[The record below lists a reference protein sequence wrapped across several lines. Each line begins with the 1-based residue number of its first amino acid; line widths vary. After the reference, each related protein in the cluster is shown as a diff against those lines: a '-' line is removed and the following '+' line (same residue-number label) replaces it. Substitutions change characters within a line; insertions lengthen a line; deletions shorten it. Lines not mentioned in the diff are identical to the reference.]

1 MSNPEDDP
9 LFIPHKPVEDGFPF
23 DVETDSLADTMGLRL
38 PNRSL
43 YVIQGVV
50 GAGKSLI
57 AQRLV
62 HGMLENGTKIL
73 VITTELTTRG
83 WIEQME
89 SIGYGVTEHLRDGQ
103 LMIFSRFG
111 TIAESKSEVGLEQV
125 LNSDAIKQA
134 DVIILDSASALM
146 PDSLDENQRFEM
158 MQRLRKVS
166 SEGRSIMLCVDP
178 DEMDHK
184 LLHSMRASSEVV
196 LDLSTNLIGGDLKRS
211 IVVTRFLRAAG
222 PVQTSVGWR
231 VEPSMGFIVDITAVS

>member
-1 MSNPEDDP
+1 MKSEEDP
-9 LFIPHKPVEDGFPF
+9 LFVPHKPVEDGFPF

-43 YVIQGVV
+43 FVLQGVV

-57 AQRLV
+57 AQRFV

-89 SIGYGVTEHLRDGQ
+89 SIGYGVTEHIRDGQ

-111 TIAESKSEVGLEQV
+111 TIAESKLEVGLQEV
-125 LNSDAIKQA
+125 LDSEAINHA

-146 PDSLDENQRFEM
+146 PDNLDESQRFEL
-158 MQRLRKVS
+158 MQKLRKIS
-166 SEGRSIMLCVDP
+166 AEGRSIMLCVDP

-184 LLHSMRASSEVV
+184 LLHNMRASAEVV
-196 LDLSTNLIGGDLKRS
+196 LDLSTALIGGDLKRN

>member
-1 MSNPEDDP
+1 MSSEENP

-43 YVIQGVV
+43 YVVQGIV

-89 SIGYGVTEHLRDGQ
+89 SIGYGVTEHIRDGQ
-103 LMIFSRFG
+103 LMVFSRFG
-111 TIAESKSEVGLEQV
+111 TIAESRSDVGLEQV
-125 LNSDAIKQA
+125 LDSEAISQA

-146 PDSLDENQRFEM
+146 PDDLDDKQRFEM
-158 MQRLRKVS
+158 MQKLRKIS

-178 DEMDHK
+178 DEIDHK
-184 LLHSMRASSEVV
+184 LLHSMRASSEIV
-196 LDLSTNLIGGDLKRS
+196 LDLSTTLIGGDLKRN

>member
-1 MSNPEDDP
+1 MKSDDP
-9 LFIPHKPVEDGFPF
+9 LNFPHKPVEDGFSF

-43 YVIQGVV
+43 YILQGVV

-62 HGMLENGTKIL
+62 HGMLHNDVKIL

-89 SIGYGVTEHLRDGQ
+89 SIGYGVTDALREGR
-103 LMIFSRFG
+103 LMVFSRFG
-111 TIAESKSEVGLEQV
+111 TVAQSRPDVGLNEV
-125 LNSDAIKQA
+125 LTSEAVDEA
-134 DVIILDSASALM
+134 DVVILDAASALM
-146 PDSLDENQRFEM
+146 PEDLDEHQRFDL
-158 MQRLRKVS
+158 MQNLRKITAD
-166 SEGRSIMLCVDP
+166 GRSVMLCVDP

-184 LLHSMRASSEVV
+184 LLHSMRASAEVV
-196 LDLSTNLIGGDLKRS
+196 LDLSTSLIGGDLKRN

>member
-1 MSNPEDDP
+1 MSSDDA
-9 LFIPHKPVEDGFPF
+9 LNFPHKPVEDGFSF

-43 YVIQGVV
+43 YVLQGPV

-57 AQRLV
+57 AQRLT
-62 HGMLENGTKIL
+62 HGMLDNGVKVL
-73 VITTELTTRG
+73 VVTTELTTRG

-89 SIGYGVTEHLRDGQ
+89 SIGYGVTDALREGR

-111 TIAESKSEVGLEQV
+111 TVAEARPDVGLDDV
-125 LNSDAIKQA
+125 LNSEAVKEA
-134 DVIILDSASALM
+134 DVVILDSASSLM
-146 PDSLDENQRFEM
+146 PDELDDKQRFDLL
-158 MQRLRKVS
+158 QRLRKITA
-166 SEGRSIMLCVDP
+166 EGRSIMLCLDP
-178 DEMDHK
+178 DEMNHR
-184 LLHSMRASSEVV
+184 LLHNMRASAEVV
-196 LDLSTNLIGGDLKRS
+196 LDLSTALIGGDLKRS

>member
-1 MSNPEDDP
+1 MSFDDA
-9 LFIPHKPVEDGFPF
+9 LNFPHKPVEDGFGF

-43 YVIQGVV
+43 YVLQGPV

-57 AQRLV
+57 AQRLT
-62 HGMLENGTKIL
+62 HGMLDNGVKVL
-73 VITTELTTRG
+73 VVTTELTTRG

-89 SIGYGVTEHLRDGQ
+89 SIGYGVTDALREGR

-111 TIAESKSEVGLEQV
+111 TVAEARPDVGLDDV
-125 LNSDAIKQA
+125 LNSEAVNEA
-134 DVIILDSASALM
+134 DVVILDSASSLM
-146 PDSLDENQRFEM
+146 PDELDDKQRFDLL
-158 MQRLRKVS
+158 QRLRKITA
-166 SEGRSIMLCVDP
+166 EGRSIMLCLDP
-178 DEMDHK
+178 DEMNHR
-184 LLHSMRASSEVV
+184 LLHNMRASAEVV
-196 LDLSTNLIGGDLKRS
+196 LDLSTALIGGDLKRS

>member
-1 MSNPEDDP
+1 MKSEDDP

-43 YVIQGVV
+43 FVLQGVV

-57 AQRLV
+57 AQRFV

-89 SIGYGVTEHLRDGQ
+89 SIGYGVTEHIRDGH

-111 TIAESKSEVGLEQV
+111 TIAESKLEVGLQEV
-125 LNSDAIKQA
+125 LDSEAINHA
-134 DVIILDSASALM
+134 DVVILDS
-146 PDSLDENQRFEM
+146 
-158 MQRLRKVS
+158 
-166 SEGRSIMLCVDP
+166 
-178 DEMDHK
+178 
-184 LLHSMRASSEVV
+184 
-196 LDLSTNLIGGDLKRS
+196 
-211 IVVTRFLRAAG
+211 
-222 PVQTSVGWR
+222 
-231 VEPSMGFIVDITAVS
+231 

>member
-1 MSNPEDDP
+1 MSYDDA
-9 LFIPHKPVEDGFPF
+9 LNFPHKPVEDGFGF

-43 YVIQGVV
+43 YVLQGVV

-62 HGMLENGTKIL
+62 HGMLDNGVKVL

-89 SIGYGVTEHLRDGQ
+89 SIGYGVTDALREGR
-103 LMIFSRFG
+103 LMVFSRFG
-111 TIAESKSEVGLEQV
+111 TVAEARPDVGLEDV
-125 LNSDAIKQA
+125 LNSEAVGEA
-134 DVIILDSASALM
+134 DVVILDSASALM
-146 PDSLDENQRFEM
+146 PDDLDDKQRFEL
-158 MQRLRKVS
+158 MQKLRKITA
-166 SEGRSIMLCVDP
+166 EGRSIMLCLDP
-178 DEMDHK
+178 DEMNHK
-184 LLHSMRASSEVV
+184 LLHNMRASAEVV
-196 LDLSTNLIGGDLKRS
+196 LDLSTALIGGDLKRN

>member
-1 MSNPEDDP
+1 MSYDDA
-9 LFIPHKPVEDGFPF
+9 LNFPHKPVEDGFGF

-43 YVIQGVV
+43 YVLQGVV

-57 AQRLV
+57 AQRFV
-62 HGMLENGTKIL
+62 HGMLDNGVKVL

-89 SIGYGVTEHLRDGQ
+89 SIGYGVTDALREGR
-103 LMIFSRFG
+103 LMVFSRFG
-111 TIAESKSEVGLEQV
+111 TVAEARPDVGLEDV
-125 LNSDAIKQA
+125 LNSEAVGEA
-134 DVIILDSASALM
+134 DVVILDSASALM
-146 PDSLDENQRFEM
+146 PDDLDDKQRFEL
-158 MQRLRKVS
+158 MQRLRKITA
-166 SEGRSIMLCVDP
+166 EGRSIMLCLDP
-178 DEMDHK
+178 DEMNHK
-184 LLHSMRASSEVV
+184 LLHNMRASAEVV
-196 LDLSTNLIGGDLKRS
+196 LDLSTALIGGDLKRN

>member
-1 MSNPEDDP
+1 MNYDDP
-9 LFIPHKPVEDGFPF
+9 LNFPHKPVEDGFAF

-43 YVIQGVV
+43 YVLQGVV

-57 AQRLV
+57 SQRLV
-62 HGMLENGTKIL
+62 HGMIDNGVKVL
-73 VITTELTTRG
+73 VVTTELTTRG

-89 SIGYGVTEHLRDGQ
+89 SIGYGITDALREGQ

-111 TIAESKSEVGLEQV
+111 TIAEAKLEVGLDEV
-125 LNSDAIKQA
+125 LNSEAVNEA
-134 DVIILDSASALM
+134 DVVILDSASALM
-146 PDSLDENQRFEM
+146 PDNLDDKQRFDL
-158 MQRLRKVS
+158 MQRLRKITAD
-166 SEGRSIMLCVDP
+166 GRSVMLCVDP

-184 LLHSMRASSEVV
+184 LLHNMRASSEVV
-196 LDLSTNLIGGDLKRS
+196 LDLSTALIGGDLKRS

>member
-1 MSNPEDDP
+1 MKSEDDP

-23 DVETDSLADTMGLRL
+23 DVETDSLADNMGLRL

-43 YVIQGVV
+43 FVVQGIV

-89 SIGYGVTEHLRDGQ
+89 SIGYGVTEHIRDGQ

-111 TIAESKSEVGLEQV
+111 TIAESRSDVGLEQV
-125 LNSDAIKQA
+125 LNSEAISQA
-134 DVIILDSASALM
+134 DVVILDSASALM
-146 PDSLDENQRFEM
+146 PDDLDDQQRFEM
-158 MQRLRKVS
+158 MQKLRKIS

-196 LDLSTNLIGGDLKRS
+196 LDLSTALIGGDLKRS

>member
-1 MSNPEDDP
+1 MSSDDA
-9 LFIPHKPVEDGFPF
+9 LNFPHKPVEDGFGF

-43 YVIQGVV
+43 YVLQGPV

-57 AQRLV
+57 AQRLT
-62 HGMLENGTKIL
+62 HGMLDNGVKVL
-73 VITTELTTRG
+73 VVTTELTTRG

-89 SIGYGVTEHLRDGQ
+89 SIGYGVTDALREGR

-111 TIAESKSEVGLEQV
+111 TVAEARPDVGLDDV
-125 LNSDAIKQA
+125 LNSEAVNEA
-134 DVIILDSASALM
+134 DVVILDSASSLM
-146 PDSLDENQRFEM
+146 PDEPDDKQRFDLL
-158 MQRLRKVS
+158 QRLRKITA
-166 SEGRSIMLCVDP
+166 EGRSIMLCLDP
-178 DEMDHK
+178 DEMNHR
-184 LLHSMRASSEVV
+184 LLHNMRASAEVV
-196 LDLSTNLIGGDLKRS
+196 LDLSTALIGGDLKRS

>member
-1 MSNPEDDP
+1 MSSDDA
-9 LFIPHKPVEDGFPF
+9 LNFPHKPVEDGFGF

-43 YVIQGVV
+43 YVLQGPV

-57 AQRLV
+57 AQRLT
-62 HGMLENGTKIL
+62 HGMLDNGVKVL
-73 VITTELTTRG
+73 VVTTELTTRG

-89 SIGYGVTEHLRDGQ
+89 SIGYGVTNALREGR

-111 TIAESKSEVGLEQV
+111 TVAEARPDVGLDDV
-125 LNSDAIKQA
+125 LNSEAVKEA
-134 DVIILDSASALM
+134 DVVILDSASSLM
-146 PDSLDENQRFEM
+146 PDELDDKQRFDLL
-158 MQRLRKVS
+158 QRLRKITA
-166 SEGRSIMLCVDP
+166 EGRSIMLCLDP
-178 DEMDHK
+178 DEMNHR
-184 LLHSMRASSEVV
+184 LLHNMRASAEVV
-196 LDLSTNLIGGDLKRS
+196 LDLSTALIGGDLKRS

>member
-1 MSNPEDDP
+1 MSSDDA
-9 LFIPHKPVEDGFPF
+9 LNFPHKPVEDGFGF

-43 YVIQGVV
+43 YVLQGPV

-57 AQRLV
+57 AQRLT
-62 HGMLENGTKIL
+62 HGMLDNGVKVL
-73 VITTELTTRG
+73 VVTTELTTRG

-89 SIGYGVTEHLRDGQ
+89 SIGYGVTDALREGR

-111 TIAESKSEVGLEQV
+111 TVAEARPDVGLDDV
-125 LNSDAIKQA
+125 LNSEAVKEA
-134 DVIILDSASALM
+134 DVVILDSASSLM
-146 PDSLDENQRFEM
+146 PDELDDKQRFDLL
-158 MQRLRKVS
+158 QRLRKITA
-166 SEGRSIMLCVDP
+166 EGRSIMLCLDP
-178 DEMDHK
+178 DEMNHR
-184 LLHSMRASSEVV
+184 LLHNMRASAEVV
-196 LDLSTNLIGGDLKRS
+196 LDLSTALIGGDLKRS

>member
-1 MSNPEDDP
+1 MKSEDDP

-43 YVIQGVV
+43 FVVQGIV

-89 SIGYGVTEHLRDGQ
+89 SIGYGVTEHIRDGQ

-111 TIAESKSEVGLEQV
+111 TIADSRSDVGLEQV
-125 LNSDAIKQA
+125 LNSEAISQA
-134 DVIILDSASALM
+134 DVVILDSASALM
-146 PDSLDENQRFEM
+146 PDDLDDQQRFEM
-158 MQRLRKVS
+158 MQKLRKIS

-196 LDLSTNLIGGDLKRS
+196 LDLSTALIGGDLKRS

>member
-1 MSNPEDDP
+1 MSYDDA
-9 LFIPHKPVEDGFPF
+9 LNFPHKAVEDGFGF

-43 YVIQGVV
+43 YVLQGVV

-62 HGMLENGTKIL
+62 HGMLDNGVKVL

-89 SIGYGVTEHLRDGQ
+89 SIGYGVTDALREGR
-103 LMIFSRFG
+103 LMVFSRFG
-111 TIAESKSEVGLEQV
+111 TVAEARPDVGLEDV
-125 LNSDAIKQA
+125 LNSEAVGEA
-134 DVIILDSASALM
+134 DVVILDSASALM
-146 PDSLDENQRFEM
+146 PDDLDDKQRFEL
-158 MQRLRKVS
+158 MQRLRKITA
-166 SEGRSIMLCVDP
+166 EGRSIMLCLDP
-178 DEMDHK
+178 DEMNHK
-184 LLHSMRASSEVV
+184 LLHNMRASAEVV
-196 LDLSTNLIGGDLKRS
+196 LDLSTALIGGDLKRN

>member
-1 MSNPEDDP
+1 MNSDDA
-9 LFIPHKPVEDGFPF
+9 LNFPHKPVEDGFGF

-43 YVIQGVV
+43 YVLQGVV

-62 HGMLENGTKIL
+62 HGMLDNGVKVL
-73 VITTELTTRG
+73 VVTTELTTRG

-89 SIGYGVTEHLRDGQ
+89 SIGYGVTDALREGR

-111 TIAESKSEVGLEQV
+111 TVAEARPDVGLEDV
-125 LNSDAIKQA
+125 LNSEAVEEA
-134 DVIILDSASALM
+134 DVVILDSASALM
-146 PDSLDENQRFEM
+146 PDDLDEKQRFEL
-158 MQRLRKVS
+158 MQKLRKITA
-166 SEGRSIMLCVDP
+166 EGRSIMLCLGP
-178 DEMDHK
+178 DEMNHK
-184 LLHSMRASSEVV
+184 LLHNMRASAEVV
-196 LDLSTNLIGGDLKRS
+196 LDLSTALIGGDLKRS